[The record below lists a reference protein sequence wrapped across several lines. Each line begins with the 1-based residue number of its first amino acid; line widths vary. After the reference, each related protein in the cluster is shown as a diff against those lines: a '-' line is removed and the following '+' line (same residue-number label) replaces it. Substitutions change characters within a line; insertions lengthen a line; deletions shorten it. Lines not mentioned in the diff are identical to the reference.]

1 MTNLNRGSNI
11 NVSQEVSMTIED
23 VIELI
28 KEHRDQHFPSA
39 VGGDEGDSLRW
50 SEAGFQRA
58 MVQEYDAL
66 LDEILRGETHAKSR
80 SHVNSLHAAI
90 PH

>member
-1 MTNLNRGSNI
+1 MT
-11 NVSQEVSMTIED
+11 VED

-28 KEHRDQHFPSA
+28 KEHRKQHLSPPI
-39 VGGDEGDSLRW
+39 GGDEGDPLRW
-50 SEAGFQRA
+50 SEGGFQRA

-66 LDEILRGETHAKSR
+66 LDEIQRGETHAKSK
-80 SHVNSLHAAI
+80 SHINSLHAAT